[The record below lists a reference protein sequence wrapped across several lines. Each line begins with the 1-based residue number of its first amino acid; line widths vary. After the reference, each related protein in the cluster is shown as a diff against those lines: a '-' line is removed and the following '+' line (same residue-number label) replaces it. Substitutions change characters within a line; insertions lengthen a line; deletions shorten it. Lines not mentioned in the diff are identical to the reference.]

1 MMIKFEI
8 LSETE
13 LLSSIRVG
21 NPGLQLR
28 RNKWRRTGLFL
39 LNGLDRGK
47 KRVYEVS
54 EFIETVV
61 VYKEQMSSVSRKFS
75 SNLVSRKKRGNAVG
89 SWESTCM

>member
-13 LLSSIRVG
+13 LLRSIRVG

-54 EFIETVV
+54 ECHRDGCCLQRTNECS
-61 VYKEQMSSVSRKFS
+61 K
-75 SNLVSRKKRGNAVG
+75 
-89 SWESTCM
+89 